1 MISGLYFTVE
11 MEGQIKSIASWD
23 ASIQKNTEYCRNS
36 LSSMVACYSD
46 QSHKLIFNGC
56 TSALGSAEGALP
68 HLLSHVSL
76 LAVAW
81 RVSKDLAVWLF
92 NLWYWCITQ
101 KQAIFRLTAM
111 CVSLMSCQ
119 SDASDSEIYLV
130 SEKQTRRP
138 KRLNQ
143 FHILVFSTSK
153 MNFDTI

>member
-11 MEGQIKSIASWD
+11 MEGQIESILLWD
-23 ASIQKNTEYCRNS
+23 ASIQKNTEYSRNS

-46 QSHKLIFNGC
+46 QSHSFIFTGC
-56 TSALGSAEGALP
+56 MSALGSAEGAMP

-81 RVSKDLAVWLF
+81 RVSKDLVVWLF

-101 KQAIFRLTAM
+101 KQAIFRLSAM
-111 CVSLMSCQ
+111 CVSVMSSQ

-143 FHILVFSTSK
+143 LHFLVFSTSK